1 MQIIII
7 GKSGNIV
14 IVFFGLCWNCGYC
27 NFVIFSQ
34 IFFKIYLNFYYFG
47 KVYKYVVMLVF
58 FQEEMNKIKERD
70 VKMYI
75 SLNFLFLYG
84 NVNQIQ
90 EKILLL
96 LLDGSGFSSFIKNY
110 DLVISVVMNEDGLE
124 EESDD
129 EEYILEEEKK
139 KYFFIYKCVYC
150 NFNVLVCFK
159 VKEYL

>member
-1 MQIIII
+1 
-7 GKSGNIV
+7 
-14 IVFFGLCWNCGYC
+14 
-27 NFVIFSQ
+27 
-34 IFFKIYLNFYYFG
+34 
-47 KVYKYVVMLVF
+47 
-58 FQEEMNKIKERD
+58 
-70 VKMYI
+70 MYI

-96 LLDGSGFSSFIKNY
+96 LLDRSGFSSFIKNY

-124 EESDD
+124 EGSDD